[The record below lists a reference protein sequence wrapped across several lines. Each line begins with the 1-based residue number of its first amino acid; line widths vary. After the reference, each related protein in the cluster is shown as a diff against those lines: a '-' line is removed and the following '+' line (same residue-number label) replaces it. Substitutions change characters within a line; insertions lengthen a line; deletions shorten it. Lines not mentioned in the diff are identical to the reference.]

1 MAVVYW
7 VYSVKNHTLFC
18 SSMRANMVYH
28 LSLFCRISS
37 LSEGSFA
44 KEPCKRDL
52 EPTWYTIWVSFV
64 ENRLFYRAL
73 LQKRPVIWRI
83 LFRSVYWVKNHILFC
98 SSMWPY
104 TWWLSYLYAHYFYS
118 YLNGSYTCMAIIFTH
133 ITTYSPLTHNITYT
147 RTRVTHNVT
156 HIIMWL

>member
-7 VYSVKNHTLFC
+7 VYSVKNHILFC

-83 LFRSVYWVKNHILFC
+83 LFRS
-98 SSMWPY
+98 SMWPY
-104 TWWLSYLYAHYFYS
+104 TWWLPYLYAHYFYS

-133 ITTYSPLTHNITYT
+133 ITTYSPLTHIRTYLY
-147 RTRVTHNVT
+147 VIMWVVCYNVT
-156 HIIMWL
+156 HIIVTL